1 MLRILDRYLLREV
14 IFGWLATT
22 LILWFVL
29 ITNRLV
35 RHLARAAA
43 GELPGDVILTLLAVK
58 TFWFIV
64 YIMPFSLALGVV
76 LALGRL
82 YRDNEM
88 AVLSACGVGP
98 ARLYQPLL
106 ALGLVLSLLLG
117 CLALSVSPDVSA
129 YGARVEKQA
138 KLEANVTMLMAGR
151 FNSIRDKRVKMTFY
165 AEELSRKRMRM
176 ENLFVHLEGNP
187 EKGKPPQVMVADSAY
202 RMTDPDTGDSFIVFV
217 DGTRYEGNTGDADYR
232 VMSFEEQ
239 GVRIEI
245 AEKTGFMSRESN
257 VSTRQLL
264 GSSEPEYI
272 AELQWRLSVPISVM
286 VLLVLSVPLGNVSPR
301 QGKHS
306 GLVIAVLVFLTYY
319 NLLGTARSWVE
330 QEIISPQIGLWW
342 VHPLPLLLAVILLKR
357 ERLAR
362 LLRPGR

>member
-98 ARLYQPLL
+98 
-106 ALGLVLSLLLG
+106 G
-117 CLALSVSPDVSA
+117 CPSAPMYPPMGRGWKNRPSSRRMSPC
-129 YGARVEKQA
+129 
-138 KLEANVTMLMAGR
+138 
-151 FNSIRDKRVKMTFY
+151 
-165 AEELSRKRMRM
+165 
-176 ENLFVHLEGNP
+176 
-187 EKGKPPQVMVADSAY
+187 
-202 RMTDPDTGDSFIVFV
+202 
-217 DGTRYEGNTGDADYR
+217 
-232 VMSFEEQ
+232 
-239 GVRIEI
+239 
-245 AEKTGFMSRESN
+245 
-257 VSTRQLL
+257 
-264 GSSEPEYI
+264 
-272 AELQWRLSVPISVM
+272 
-286 VLLVLSVPLGNVSPR
+286 
-301 QGKHS
+301 
-306 GLVIAVLVFLTYY
+306 
-319 NLLGTARSWVE
+319 
-330 QEIISPQIGLWW
+330 
-342 VHPLPLLLAVILLKR
+342 
-357 ERLAR
+357 
-362 LLRPGR
+362 